1 MTIVKKEALIHF
13 GAALFFLL
21 IVSLFKKYFAISYF
35 GFWLGGA
42 LGTLAPDIDHLLYIY
57 LLKPQEVTS
66 QRVNYMMQKGEILK
80 TFQLMISTRSERKDL
95 VFHNLLV
102 QSAFLVLVFWVLSS
116 SGSLLG
122 RGFVLAFALHLSVDQ
137 IVDFLQMD
145 NINNWTK
152 KLPIELTREQAALV
166 AISFLVVLS
175 FFALLV

>member
-1 MTIVKKEALIHF
+1 MTILKKEALIHF
-13 GAALFFLL
+13 GSALLFLL
-21 IVSLFKKYFAISYF
+21 VISLFKRYFSIGYI
-35 GFWLGGA
+35 GFWIGGI
-42 LGTLAPDIDHLLYIY
+42 LGTLAPDIDHLLYLY
-57 LLKPQEVTS
+57 LLKPQEATS
-66 QRVNYMMQKGEILK
+66 QRVRYMFQKGEVLK
-80 TFQLMISTRSERKDL
+80 TFQLMVSTRSERKDL

-122 RGFVLAFALHLSVDQ
+122 RGFVLAFGLHLSVDQ

-166 AISFLVVLS
+166 AIGFLVVLS
-175 FFALLV
+175 FLALFV